1 MTQRRDVLLA
11 GFGACSAAGPDVE
24 AFWRA
29 LQRAPEAPSPNAIV
43 PRSTDG
49 RTWRHGH
56 CLPASASHVHADFD
70 SLIADV
76 ALQALDDARRR
87 GHALDTLHT
96 GLVLGTAAV
105 MPLDR
110 HIAVESQR
118 PSLQNKTALRHTMTG
133 IRVLGEPGSIIIAGA
148 TYVYGRTE
156 DSPRSAELGLR
167 TIESIG
173 AAGLTTVV
181 IKAFAGRARPY
192 VSSDTNPHLYKFGRG
207 FHDDN
212 YTSFPSGHVTTAF
225 AAASAASQEIG
236 YLWPHASHLWTPV
249 LFTSASLVG
258 VARIYE
264 DKHWASDV
272 VAGAAVG
279 TLVSRVVVRYA
290 RAHPHNAIDRWLL
303 PVGVSQMSGG
313 RGMAV
318 AWNYKW

>member
-1 MTQRRDVLLA
+1 MKRRVHGIRLLSTSISLA
-11 GFGACSAAGPDVE
+11 ILPVASVAAQQV
-24 AFWRA
+24 AA
-29 LQRAPEAPSPNAIV
+29 QA
-43 PRSTDG
+43 
-49 RTWRHGH
+49 
-56 CLPASASHVHADFD
+56 
-70 SLIADV
+70 V
-76 ALQALDDARRR
+76 ALQPAATRTTS
-87 GHALDTLHT
+87 DTSVHHT
-96 GLVLGTAAV
+96 GILNRRDAITAAAFVLGTAAV

-118 PSLQNKTALRHTMTG
+118 QSLQNKTALRHTMTG

-148 TYVYGRTE
+148 TYVYGRAE

-290 RAHPHNAIDRWLL
+290 RAHPQNVIDRWLL

>member
-1 MTQRRDVLLA
+1 MKHRVHGIRLVSTCISLAILPSASVAAQQVAVQSFALQPAAPRTTSDTSVHHTGILNRRDA
-11 GFGACSAAGPDVE
+11 ITAA
-24 AFWRA
+24 AF
-29 LQRAPEAPSPNAIV
+29 
-43 PRSTDG
+43 
-49 RTWRHGH
+49 
-56 CLPASASHVHADFD
+56 
-70 SLIADV
+70 
-76 ALQALDDARRR
+76 
-87 GHALDTLHT
+87 
-96 GLVLGTAAV
+96 VLGTAAV

-118 PSLQNKTALRHTMTG
+118 QSLQNKTALRHTMTG

-148 TYVYGRTE
+148 TYVYGRAE
-156 DSPRSAELGLR
+156 DSPRSGELGLR

-290 RAHPHNAIDRWLL
+290 RSHPQNAIDRWLL

>member
-1 MTQRRDVLLA
+1 MKRRTHGIRLVSICTSLAILPIASVAAQQVAAQQPAPQPATTRTTSDTSVHHADILNRRDA
-11 GFGACSAAGPDVE
+11 ITAA
-24 AFWRA
+24 AF
-29 LQRAPEAPSPNAIV
+29 
-43 PRSTDG
+43 
-49 RTWRHGH
+49 
-56 CLPASASHVHADFD
+56 
-70 SLIADV
+70 
-76 ALQALDDARRR
+76 
-87 GHALDTLHT
+87 
-96 GLVLGTAAV
+96 VLGTAAV

-118 PSLQNKTALRHTMTG
+118 QSLQNNTALRHTMTG

-148 TYVYGRTE
+148 TYVYGRAE

-173 AAGLTTVV
+173 AAGLTTLV
-181 IKAFAGRARPY
+181 IKGFAGRARPY
-192 VSSDTNPHLYKFGRG
+192 VSSDTNPHMYKFGRG

-236 YLWPHASHLWTPV
+236 YLWPHASHLWTPL

-290 RAHPHNAIDRWLL
+290 RAHPQNAIDRWLL
-303 PVGVSQMSGG
+303 PVGVSEMSGG
-313 RGMAV
+313 RGMAL

>member
-1 MTQRRDVLLA
+1 MKGRRHGIALVAVFISLAILPTASVAAQEAIQDAISDTSVHHSDVLSRRDA
-11 GFGACSAAGPDVE
+11 ITAA
-24 AFWRA
+24 AF
-29 LQRAPEAPSPNAIV
+29 
-43 PRSTDG
+43 
-49 RTWRHGH
+49 
-56 CLPASASHVHADFD
+56 
-70 SLIADV
+70 
-76 ALQALDDARRR
+76 
-87 GHALDTLHT
+87 
-96 GLVLGTAAV
+96 VLGTAAV

-118 PSLQNKTALRHTMTG
+118 QSLQNNTALRHTMTG
-133 IRVLGEPGSIIIAGA
+133 FRVLGEPGSIIIAGA
-148 TYVYGRTE
+148 TYVYGRVE

-173 AAGLTTVV
+173 AAGLTTLA
-181 IKAFAGRARPY
+181 IKGFAGRARPF
-192 VSSDTNPHLYKFGRG
+192 VSSDTNPHMYKFGRG

-225 AAASAASQEIG
+225 AAASAVSQEIG

-258 VARIYE
+258 AARIYE

-313 RGMAV
+313 RAMTF
-318 AWNYKW
+318 AWNYRW

>member
-1 MTQRRDVLLA
+1 MNRRHHGIKLVSICVSLAILPTASVAAQQAAAQSFALQPAATRTTSDTSAHRTGILNRRDA
-11 GFGACSAAGPDVE
+11 ITAA
-24 AFWRA
+24 AF
-29 LQRAPEAPSPNAIV
+29 
-43 PRSTDG
+43 
-49 RTWRHGH
+49 
-56 CLPASASHVHADFD
+56 
-70 SLIADV
+70 
-76 ALQALDDARRR
+76 
-87 GHALDTLHT
+87 
-96 GLVLGTAAV
+96 VLGTAAA

-118 PSLQNKTALRHTMTG
+118 QSLQSKTALRHTMTG

-148 TYVYGRTE
+148 TYVYGRAE

-192 VSSDTNPHLYKFGRG
+192 VTSDTNPHLYKFGRG

-249 LFTSASLVG
+249 LFTTASLVG

-290 RAHPHNAIDRWLL
+290 RAHPQNAIDRWLL